1 MIAFD
6 FLQFASV
13 KCLKIFT
20 DCEVCRTD
28 HLKSEKNRGYSGI
41 FLLFAVLCFPC
52 RSQIWSREFLF
63 NQQAL
68 GRAQIYLTVQQILG
82 SSTEGNALR
91 VCSFVFCNGVRKS
104 GLSSTKTK
112 FE

>member
-1 MIAFD
+1 MEFSYY
-6 FLQFASV
+6 LQFCV
-13 KCLKIFT
+13 
-20 DCEVCRTD
+20 
-28 HLKSEKNRGYSGI
+28 
-41 FLLFAVLCFPC
+41 FLVYLRFG
-52 RSQIWSREFLF
+52 LF